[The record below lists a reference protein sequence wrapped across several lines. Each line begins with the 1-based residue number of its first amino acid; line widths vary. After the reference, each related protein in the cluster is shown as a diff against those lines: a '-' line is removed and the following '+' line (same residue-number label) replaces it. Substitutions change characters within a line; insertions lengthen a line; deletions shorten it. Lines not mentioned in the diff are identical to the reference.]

1 MRVEI
6 IFQKQMPTGGYEPF
20 KLYKQRVNAGIE
32 SLEEKG
38 FVILAED
45 KLAKD
50 KSAERK
56 LAFSRIAFSI
66 VSFIVLSSL
75 SHSNNNLPKIDLI

>member
-20 KLYKQRVNAGIE
+20 KLYKQRVNAEIE

-38 FVILAED
+38 FVILDVDMREFLNEEIYTQI
-45 KLAKD
+45 KYRTK
-50 KSAERK
+50 
-56 LAFSRIAFSI
+56 
-66 VSFIVLSSL
+66 
-75 SHSNNNLPKIDLI
+75 